1 MKDNKHRIWEM
12 MQRLDPNFK
21 DEQQV
26 QQQTDT
32 STGVPSDVTSLDKAL
47 QNSTSVLYSLSR
59 IDTPQELE
67 SALKTII
74 GSTGLVK
81 KKSITIS
88 QAQTLLK
95 NAMQSLGFQ

>member
-1 MKDNKHRIWEM
+1 MKDNKHRIWEV
-12 MQRLDPNFK
+12 MQRLDPSFK

-32 STGVPSDVTSLDKAL
+32 STAVPSDVTNLDKAL
-47 QNSTSVLYSLSR
+47 HNSTSVSYSLSR

-74 GSTGLVK
+74 GNTGLVK

-88 QAQTLLK
+88 QA
-95 NAMQSLGFQ
+95 